1 MTDALEHHES
11 PTAGGIPMIDDRSTT
26 LDSPTAGQDAGATGG
41 ETTHPLA
48 ETGREAGQRAGQL
61 FERGTEIGLK
71 QADRGLDVAASGA
84 ATVANS
90 IRRVSADIETDQ
102 PQLADFASAAADQ
115 AEALA
120 TYLRD
125 TDMRQMIGNVED
137 FARRQP
143 LLFVGGAFLLGMA
156 TSRFIK
162 AAGGDEG
169 RGQAQR
175 SGNSSG
181 NGYGSASYST
191 GTSRSKGSDDWSA
204 SGAGSRKEF

>member
-1 MTDALEHHES
+1 
-11 PTAGGIPMIDDRSTT
+11 MIDDRSTN
-26 LDSPTAGQDAGATGG
+26 LDSPDADAAGG
-41 ETTHPLA
+41 ETIHPLA

-61 FERGTEIGLK
+61 LERGTEIGLK
-71 QADRGLDVAASGA
+71 QADRGLNAAASGA
-84 ATVANS
+84 ATMANS
-90 IRRVSADIETDQ
+90 IRRVSLDMETDQ
-102 PQLADFASAAADQ
+102 PQLADFALTAADQ

-120 TYLRD
+120 TYLRG

-169 RGQAQR
+169 RGQAQG
-175 SGNSSG
+175 SGSPSG
-181 NGYGSASYST
+181 NGYGSAGYRT
-191 GTSRSKGSDDWSA
+191 GASRVTGSNDWSA
-204 SGAGSRKEF
+204 TGPSGRKEF